1 MKKEHK
7 RCLKRIAAAALVMLM
22 VSGTVPFQPI
32 AEVFDTAITASAA
45 EITSSGT
52 FGNGGSWTLDSDGK
66 LTVKG
71 TGSISVNDFKSN
83 KSIKSVVI
91 ENGITTIGGSVFCG
105 CSSLTSVTIPNSV
118 RFIGSNAFEDC
129 SSLTTFT
136 IPNSITSIYTA
147 TFKGCSSLTSVT
159 IPNSITSIGNDAFNG
174 CSSLT
179 SVDIPNSVESIGIR
193 AFHSCTGLTSISI
206 PSSVKEIGQEAFI
219 NDVKIT
225 DVYLYAAPENLAWN
239 PLWYKDFITD
249 PSKGT
254 KCHVYMKD
262 LPTCVNKFNAVN
274 ATFVGDLG
282 FVKTDAKDATCTT
295 AGNIEYYTDPQDG
308 KYYKKISDTTYEE
321 ITEGQTV
328 VAAGVHDWGEVSY
341 TWSNDNS
348 TVTATRTCKNDATH
362 VETGT
367 VYTTSAVTKD
377 PTCVDKGETT
387 YTATFTNTAFETQTK
402 TIETGNATGHTYGEP
417 TWNWNGTESAT
428 ATFVCEKND
437 DTQNVAAVITSATTK
452 QPTYTEVGTI
462 VYTATAEFNGKTYTD
477 TKNVDVEMLKR
488 TDISS
493 AKITLSANSFDY
505 DESEKTVTYT
515 VKVGD
520 KVLTE
525 GTDFT
530 FEGDT
535 TAENAGVYIIKVKGV
550 DDYEGTAQTTWK
562 IVPPEVTVKINS
574 QPITQAYSYNNS
586 LTVTAPKAESGKKFS
601 HWEVDGNKVSY
612 SETYS
617 FIVKE
622 SVDLIP
628 VYVDDETAVEQ
639 QAVLNLKTSQTTYNS
654 KKAIEYTF
662 THSIPNGY
670 TVKEVGLLYATN
682 KLAGADTTKSGYA
695 TMNLTTSESATALGV
710 ADVESAVKNN
720 TSGKVKKYVA
730 SYKNLNGTVTFS
742 YALGDNTTAYT
753 YAVGYVKVVKNGVEE
768 TLYTNFV
775 ATDYNS
781 ANN

>member
-45 EITSSGT
+45 EITSSGI

-295 AGNIEYYTDPQDG
+295 AGNIEYYTDSQDG
-308 KYYKKISDTTYEE
+308 KYYMKTSDTTYKE
-321 ITEGQTV
+321 ITKEQTV
-328 VAAGVHDWGEVSY
+328 VLAGVHDWGEVSY

-437 DTQNVAAVITSATTK
+437 DTQNVAAVITSKTTK
-452 QPTYTEVGTI
+452 QPTYAEVGTI
-462 VYTATAEFNGKTYTD
+462 VYTATADFNGTTYTD
-477 TKNVDVEMLKR
+477 TKNVDVPMLECTR
-488 TDISS
+488 VVINTIDINGTKTSKTVKAEIFKSS
-493 AKITLSANSFDY
+493 DYTVPANTFYNGFDFVGWKVNGTTY
-505 DESEKTVTYT
+505 TEKTEAQSEVEALVAQKPETAIT
-515 VKVGD
+515 VEV
-520 KVLTE
+520 
-525 GTDFT
+525 
-530 FEGDT
+530 
-535 TAENAGVYIIKVKGV
+535 VYEKKN
-550 DDYEGTAQTTWK
+550 ERHT
-562 IVPPEVTVKINS
+562 VTVTSGTLENGES
-574 QPITQAYSYNNS
+574 GASYQVSTLIKAHANP
-586 LTVTAPKAESGKKFS
+586 APSGKKFS
-601 HWEVDGNKVSY
+601 HWLRNGATISTNELYSFFMPSEDITLEAVYVGDTEELHKQGIATIESVTPITSTNKVAFVSVVNVPVECTLVTGGLVATSDSTVGGDVTAENADY
-612 SETYS
+612 
-617 FIVKE
+617 VKL
-622 SVDLIP
+622 S
-628 VYVDDETAVEQ
+628 TKAG
-639 QAVLNLKTSQTTYNS
+639 ANTKNLK
-654 KKAIEYTF
+654 YTW
-662 THSIPNGY
+662 
-670 TVKEVGLLYATN
+670 
-682 KLAGADTTKSGYA
+682 TKSGV
-695 TMNLTTSESATALGV
+695 TESTTWYVRSYLVYKDANGSQHTV
-710 ADVESAVKNN
+710 YSDAVKANI
-720 TSGKVKKYVA
+720 
-730 SYKNLNGTVTFS
+730 NGII
-742 YALGDNTTAYT
+742 N
-753 YAVGYVKVVKNGVEE
+753 E
-768 TLYTNFV
+768 
-775 ATDYNS
+775 
-781 ANN
+781 